1 METVLDI
8 KERLKKTF
16 FKLLKLIP
24 QVRRKIDTEMNKVSD
39 GFENDVK
46 ERTKHLKYITR
57 LPEKGLTA
65 DQIIKITDENLGL
78 GKFLSYLL
86 FSTAALSLYRLYN
99 KNNFNYTFS
108 VSFSC
113 KCINKRQEK

>member
-1 METVLDI
+1 MILVELSLLIVKIVLDI

-24 QVRRKIDTEMNKVSD
+24 QVRKKIDTEMDKVSE
-39 GFENDVK
+39 GFEMDVK

-57 LPEKGLTA
+57 LPEKGLSA
-65 DQIIKITDENLGL
+65 DKIIEITDENLGL

-86 FSTAALSLYRLYN
+86 SLYAGVIFEQIRLQ
-99 KNNFNYTFS
+99 K
-108 VSFSC
+108 
-113 KCINKRQEK
+113 